1 MEKGK
6 KLSRVVLRVS
16 MAICLFAALPGLT
29 YAAPVPIHSGPQFV
43 DGYYAD
49 PDVQNYNGTYWVY
62 PTRPSQVGEPP
73 STGAKSMDIFSSTD
87 LVNWTK
93 YSNVISSANISWL
106 SHALWAPSGAYR
118 DGKYYIY
125 FAANAINGDGQLGGI
140 GVAVADHPEGPYTD
154 AIGAPL
160 INVVRNGA
168 GPMDQDVFIDDDGQ
182 AYMYY
187 GSWGEANVVK
197 LNADMKSLGTWPD
210 GTVYKKVT
218 PAKTGNNDF
227 FEGPKV
233 FKRNGI
239 YYMTYSAGLWV
250 DSTYKVLYATS
261 DSVTG
266 PFVPKGIMLHSDATT
281 AYGPGHNGI
290 IKSPDS
296 GNWYIFY
303 HKRYL
308 NKPDWDARVL
318 AYDKFEFSA
327 DNSIIPVEMAVGDN
341 FNDGNDVGWTKH
353 GGTWTVSGG
362 QYHVASNPGAKALL
376 DTNFS
381 NMVYE
386 ADVTPGAT
394 GNAGL
399 VFRVSNP
406 GTGADA
412 YQGYYAGLDVPNQ
425 RVVIGKA
432 NNNWTSLATAPMS
445 LSANTTYPIKIVA
458 QDTSIRVYVGDM
470 ATPKLSVTDSS
481 YIGGKIGVRTYN
493 SAAKFDN
500 ISVESSQYETEN
512 IMVSATSGDKH
523 LLFGEGS
530 GPDPNLSGGYG
541 VMLEADAVHD
551 YVTYTVN
558 VPEARSYSVKVRVKK
573 GPGRGQ
579 FQMSVNGVN
588 HGSVQDLYANSLS
601 YAELSVA
608 NITFSSAGQKSFKF
622 NVAGKNNA
630 SSGYFLGLDYIKL
643 VPN

>member
-1 MEKGK
+1 MGK
-6 KLSRVVLRVS
+6 IRKSKRLMVS
-16 MAICLFAALPGLT
+16 VTLIIGLLLALPGFIS
-29 YAAPVPIHSGPQFV
+29 AAAVPLHAGPQFV

-62 PTRPSQVGEPP
+62 PTRPSQVGEPG

-106 SHALWAPSGAYR
+106 NHSLWAPSGAYR
-118 DGKYYIY
+118 NGKYYIY

-140 GVAVADHPEGPYTD
+140 GVAVADHPQGPYTD
-154 AIGAPL
+154 AIGGPL

-197 LNADMKSLGTWPD
+197 LNADMKSLGSWTD
-210 GTVYKKVT
+210 GSVYKKVT
-218 PAKTGNNDF
+218 PAKTGHNDF

-239 YYMTYSAGLWV
+239 YYMTYSAGVWV
-250 DSTYKVLYATS
+250 DSTYKVMYATS
-261 DSVTG
+261 SSVTG
-266 PFVPKGIMLHSDATT
+266 PFVPQGIMLHSDATT

-290 IKSPDS
+290 VKAPNSED
-296 GNWYIFY
+296 WYIFY

-318 AYDKFEFSA
+318 AFDKFAFSA
-327 DNSIIPVEMAVGDN
+327 DNRIIPVEMTVADN
-341 FNDGNDVGWTKH
+341 FNDGNDTGWTHH

-362 QYHVASNPGAKALL
+362 QYQVASHPGAKSLL
-376 DTNFS
+376 DTHFANLI
-381 NMVYE
+381 YQ

-394 GNAGL
+394 GNAGV

-406 GTGADA
+406 GTGTDA

-425 RVVIGKA
+425 RVVLGKA
-432 NNNWTSLATAPMS
+432 NNNWTSLASVPMS
-445 LSANTTYPIKIVA
+445 LSANTSYSIKIVA
-458 QDTSIRVYVGDM
+458 QDASIQVYVNDM
-470 ATPKLSVTDSS
+470 NTPKISVTDSS
-481 YIGGKIGVRTYN
+481 HKAGMAGVRTYN

-500 ISVESSQYETEN
+500 ISVESSQIETEN
-512 IMVSATSGDKH
+512 ILVSATSGDKH
-523 LLFGEGS
+523 LLFGEGN

-551 YVTYTVN
+551 YVTYTVK
-558 VPEARSYSVKVRVKK
+558 VPEARSYKVKVGVKK
-573 GPGRGQ
+573 GAGRGQ
-579 FQMSVNGVN
+579 FQLSVNGVN
-588 HGSVQDLYANSLS
+588 HGAVQDLYAATFD
-601 YAELSVA
+601 YAELHVA
-608 NITFSSAGQKSFKF
+608 DITFGSAGNHSFKF
-622 NVAGKNNA
+622 HVAGKNGS